1 MVRSRD
7 PDSRSARGQE
17 EQSVISSI
25 GLRRS
30 SGKSTLL
37 VTAKYEKDR
46 IRLVRYVPLD
56 YREVRFN
63 VVDNLL
69 ITPHSVTDSHVYGLE
84 VSITAS

>member
-1 MVRSRD
+1 M
-7 PDSRSARGQE
+7 
-17 EQSVISSI
+17 
-25 GLRRS
+25 
-30 SGKSTLL
+30 
-37 VTAKYEKDR
+37 TAKYEKDR